1 MVSVKGLKGWVE
13 GLNCVVPEEPK
24 GTRARWLNRTV
35 LGIGL
40 ASLFSDWAHETA
52 TTLLPAFLAS
62 MNVAA
67 AWLGLIEG
75 VADGLSSVAKMASGF
90 ATDRL
95 ARRKPVAVLG
105 YLVTALGTAS
115 FGLASSAWHVLLA
128 RSAAWLGRGARTPV
142 RKAILAGSVTRETYG
157 RAFGFERMMDTA
169 GAIAGPATALALL
182 PLAHQNYR
190 AVFALTLVPGLMAA
204 LLIAFLVKE
213 KARAPA
219 PHLSLG
225 ASARALPRRYRR
237 FLAAAG
243 FFGAGDFAHTLLL
256 LLAAQRLTPA
266 LGVAR
271 AATAATAFY
280 ILHNVLSAGASLAA
294 GRLAD
299 RFNKARLLAAA
310 YGLAVLMALGLV
322 FLPMNVG
329 VLAGVFALGGLSM
342 GMVETLEDSF
352 CAELAAP
359 EQHGVAFGLLA
370 TVNGLGDFASSL
382 MVGLLWTAAGAP
394 LAFAYSGILFLA
406 GALLVWRSS
415 RVTAADPR

>member
-1 MVSVKGLKGWVE
+1 M
-13 GLNCVVPEEPK
+13 PEEQK
-24 GTRARWLNRTV
+24 GPRARWLNRTV

-62 MNVAA
+62 LNVAA

-75 VADGLSSVAKMASGF
+75 VSDGLSSVAKMASGF
-90 ATDRL
+90 ATDQL

-115 FGLASSAWHVLLA
+115 FSLATSAWHVLLA
-128 RSAAWLGRGARTPV
+128 RAGAWLGRGVRTPV

-157 RAFGFERMMDTA
+157 RAFGFERMMDTV

-190 AVFALTLVPGLMAA
+190 AVFALTLIPGLMAA
-204 LLIAFLVKE
+204 VLVAVVVKE
-213 KARAPA
+213 KERAPV
-219 PHLSLG
+219 PHISLG
-225 ASARALPRRYRR
+225 ASVRALPARYRK

-243 FFGAGDFAHTLLL
+243 LFGAGDFAHTLLL
-256 LLAAQRLTPA
+256 LLAAQKLTPA
-266 LGVAR
+266 LGLAG
-271 AATAATAFY
+271 ATTAATGFY
-280 ILHNVLSAGASLAA
+280 ILHNVLSAGASMAA

-299 RFNKARLLAAA
+299 RINKGRLLAAA
-310 YGLAVLMALGLV
+310 YGLAVLMAVGLV
-322 FLPMNVG
+322 FLPMNVWT
-329 VLAGVFALGGLSM
+329 LAGVFSLGGLFT

-352 CAELAAP
+352 CAELAP
-359 EQHGVAFGLLA
+359 QEQHGVAFGLLA

-382 MVGLLWTAAGAP
+382 IVGLLWTAAGAP
-394 LAFAYSGILFLA
+394 IAFAYSGVLFLG
-406 GALLVWRSS
+406 GAVLVWRAAPEGAGEETS
-415 RVTAADPR
+415 RLR

>member
-1 MVSVKGLKGWVE
+1 M
-13 GLNCVVPEEPK
+13 PEEPK
-24 GTRARWLNRTV
+24 GPRPRWLNRTV

-40 ASLFSDWAHETA
+40 ASLCSDWAHETA
-52 TTLLPAFLAS
+52 TTLLPAFLAT

-75 VADGLSSVAKMASGF
+75 VSDGLSSVAKMASGF

-115 FGLASSAWHVLLA
+115 FALAASAWHVLLA
-128 RSAAWLGRGARTPV
+128 RAAAWLGRGVRTPV
-142 RKAILAGSVTRETYG
+142 RKAILAGAVTRETYG
-157 RAFGFERMMDTA
+157 RAFGFERMMDTV
-169 GAIAGPATALALL
+169 GAIAGPTTALVLL
-182 PLAHQNYR
+182 PLVHQNYR

-204 LLIAFLVKE
+204 LLIAIVVKE
-213 KARAPA
+213 KDRAPV
-219 PHLSLG
+219 PHISLG
-225 ASARALPRRYRR
+225 ASVRALPPRYRK

-243 FFGAGDFAHTLLL
+243 LFGAGDFAHTLLL
-256 LLAAQRLTPA
+256 LLAAQTLTPA
-266 LGVAR
+266 LGLAR
-271 AATAATAFY
+271 ATTAATGFY
-280 ILHNVLSAGASLAA
+280 ILHNVLSAGASMAA

-299 RFNKARLLAAA
+299 RFNKGRLLAVA

-322 FLPMNVG
+322 FLPMNLWT
-329 VLAGVFALGGLSM
+329 LAGVFSLGGLST

-352 CAELAAP
+352 CAELTGR

-382 MVGLLWTAAGAP
+382 IVGLLWTAAGAP
-394 LAFAYSGILFLA
+394 FAFAYSGVLFLA
-406 GALLVWRSS
+406 GAVLVLRPAQNPS
-415 RVTAADPR
+415 R

>member
-1 MVSVKGLKGWVE
+1 M
-13 GLNCVVPEEPK
+13 PEEQKRP
-24 GTRARWLNRTV
+24 RARWLNRTV

-62 MNVAA
+62 LNVAA

-75 VADGLSSVAKMASGF
+75 VSDGLSSVAKMASGF

-115 FGLASSAWHVLLA
+115 FSLATSAWHVLLA
-128 RSAAWLGRGARTPV
+128 RASAWLGRGARTPV

-157 RAFGFERMMDTA
+157 RAFGFERMMDTV
-169 GAIAGPATALALL
+169 GAIAGPTTALALL

-190 AVFALTLVPGLMAA
+190 AVFALTLIPGLMAA
-204 LLIAFLVKE
+204 VLVAFVVKE
-213 KARAPA
+213 KERAPV
-219 PHLSLG
+219 PHISLG
-225 ASARALPRRYRR
+225 ASVRALPARYRK

-243 FFGAGDFAHTLLL
+243 LFGAGDFAHTLLL
-256 LLAAQRLTPA
+256 LLAAQKLTPA
-266 LGVAR
+266 LGLAG
-271 AATAATAFY
+271 ATTAATGFY
-280 ILHNVLSAGASLAA
+280 ILRNVLSAGASMAA

-299 RFNKARLLAAA
+299 RINKGRLLAAA

-322 FLPMNVG
+322 FLPMNVWT
-329 VLAGVFALGGLSM
+329 LAGVFSLGGLFM

-352 CAELAAP
+352 CAELAP
-359 EQHGVAFGLLA
+359 QEQHGVAFGLLA

-382 MVGLLWTAAGAP
+382 IVGLLWTAAGAP
-394 LAFAYSGILFLA
+394 IAFAYSGVLFLG
-406 GALLVWRSS
+406 GAVLVLRAAPDTPKDLWRKPAPRQ
-415 RVTAADPR
+415 RV